1 MAASTIALL
10 TVIGTVIFPK
20 SYRVA
25 TWSLPAGASTV
36 PEARANTGV
45 AGELGGRINDDGT
58 ACFWL
63 LGDGQDRVALMWPP
77 RYSAHGTPLTI
88 FSQNGQAVAT
98 VGEFVTLDGAVS
110 APDDIQGNAITGCP
124 KMSLVVLVGP
134 QPARIGG

>member
-10 TVIGTVIFPK
+10 TVIGTVILPK

-45 AGELGGRINDDGT
+45 AGELGG
-58 ACFWL
+58 
-63 LGDGQDRVALMWPP
+63 QDRVTLMWPP

-110 APDDIQGNAITGCP
+110 APDDIQGSAITGCP